1 MEDEERLLLLRPT
14 EAYISQV
21 EDYRR
26 EFLEYG
32 GSMDGAGALRRCE
45 NGREWLDH
53 VEQYSRRETLPE
65 GKVLSTQFI
74 LVREAD
80 DRLLGMLQ
88 LRHYLNEYLAKIAGH
103 IGYSVRP
110 SERRRGYA
118 RRMLAM
124 ALPEARA
131 LGLERV
137 MISCNVD
144 NEGSRRTILA
154 NGGVFDSTVWDEE
167 DGEMLERYWIT
178 L

>member
-1 MEDEERLLLLRPT
+1 MEEKLFLLRPT
-14 EAYISQV
+14 EKYIPQY

-32 GSMDGAGALRRCE
+32 GSMDGAGGLRRLE
-45 NGREWLDH
+45 SGRAWLDE
-53 VEQYSRRETLPE
+53 VERFSRPETVPE
-65 GKVLSTQFI
+65 GKVPSTQFI
-74 LVREAD
+74 LVRASD

-88 LRHYLNEYLAKIAGH
+88 LRRELNAYLAKVAGH

-118 RRMLAM
+118 KRMLAM
-124 ALPEARA
+124 ALPEAKA

-137 MISCNVD
+137 MISCTTD
-144 NEGSRRTILA
+144 NEASRRTILA
-154 NGGVFDSTVWDEE
+154 NGGVYESTVFDET
-167 DGEMLERYWIT
+167 DGETLERYWIT

>member
-1 MEDEERLLLLRPT
+1 MEEKLLLLRPN
-14 EAYISQV
+14 EENIGQY

-32 GSMDGAGALRRCE
+32 DSMDGAGPMRRYESAL
-45 NGREWLDH
+45 EWLAH
-53 VEQYSRRETLPE
+53 VRSYESADTLPPDR
-65 GKVLSTQFI
+65 VLATQYL
-74 LVREAD
+74 LVRESD
-80 DRLLGMLQ
+80 GKLLGMLQ
-88 LRHYLNEYLAKIAGH
+88 LRHYLNEYLRLYAGH

-118 RRMLAM
+118 KRMLAM
-124 ALPEARA
+124 GLDEARA
-131 LGLERV
+131 LGLDRV
-137 MISCNVD
+137 MISCVVG

-154 NGGVFDSTVWDEE
+154 NGGVFDSTIWDEE

>member
-1 MEDEERLLLLRPT
+1 MAETLLLLRPT
-14 EAYISQV
+14 EKYISQY

-32 GSMDGAGALRRCE
+32 GSMDGAGGLRRLE
-45 NGREWLDH
+45 SGRAWLDE
-53 VEQYSRRETLPE
+53 VERFSRPETVPE

-74 LVREAD
+74 LVRGSD

-88 LRHYLNEYLAKIAGH
+88 LRRELNEYLAKYAGH

-110 SERRRGYA
+110 SERRKGYA
-118 RRMLAM
+118 KRMLAM
-124 ALPEARA
+124 ALDEARA

-137 MISCNVD
+137 MISCFVE
-144 NEGSRRTILA
+144 NEASRRTILA
-154 NGGVFDSTVWDEE
+154 NGGVFDSTIFDEE
-167 DGEMLERYWIT
+167 DGETLERYWIE